1 MEAFYFID
9 KPIWITSFDVVR
21 QLKKKLNT
29 KKIGHTGTLD
39 PLATW
44 WLILVVWEYTK
55 LIPYLEKD
63 TKEYIFEMM
72 LDWTTVSYDLAEEIN
87 FLSKEKQDFFKQN
100 LKREKIEEILKTNFS
115 GEISQIPPK
124 YSALKINWKRA
135 CDLLREGKDVELKAR
150 NITIFKIEILK
161 YEYPK
166 LELKALVS
174 AGTYVRS
181 ITSDLWDLL
190 WTWAYVINLRR
201 TKIWWLDIKY
211 SQKLDDFD
219 SENKLD
225 IKTLFKD
232 KNFIQ
237 LDLNTIRRLNDGLQ
251 TAIKLDISDSE
262 DLFVFDEKNITN
274 VVAYKKN
281 LLIPKRRI

>member
-1 MEAFYFID
+1 MKAFYFID

-21 QLKKKLNT
+21 QLKKKLKI

-44 WLILVVWEYTK
+44 WLILAVWEYTK

-72 LDWTTVSYDLAEEIN
+72 LDWTTASYDLAEEIK

-100 LKREKIEEILKTNFS
+100 LKKEKIEEILKINFS
-115 GEISQIPPK
+115 WTISQLPPK

>member
-1 MEAFYFID
+1 MKAFYFID
-9 KPIWITSFDVVR
+9 KPILITSFDVIR

-44 WLILVVWEYTK
+44 WLILAVWEYTK
-55 LIPYLEKD
+55 LISYLEKD
-63 TKEYIFEMM
+63 TKEYVFEMM
-72 LDWTTVSYDLAEEIN
+72 LDWTTASYDLAEEIN
-87 FLSKEKQDFFKQN
+87 FLSEEKQDFFKQN
-100 LKREKIEEILKTNFS
+100 LKLENLENILKTNFS

-124 YSALKINWKRA
+124 YSALKISWKRA

-150 NITIFKIEILK
+150 NIVIFEIEILS
-161 YEYPK
+161 YVYPK
-166 LELKALVS
+166 LELRALVS

-181 ITSDLWDLL
+181 IASDLWDLL
-190 WTWAYVINLRR
+190 WTWAYVTKLRR

-211 SQKLDDFD
+211 AQKLDDFD
-219 SENKLD
+219 IENKLD

-232 KNFIQ
+232 KSFIK
-237 LDLNTIRRLNDGLQ
+237 LDENTIRRLNDGLR
-251 TAIKLDISDSE
+251 TAIKLDIPDSE
-262 DLFVFDEKNITN
+262 DIFIFDEKDVTN
-274 VVAYKKN
+274 VVNYEKN